1 MAGQQAGMAGQQA
14 GMAQNRANL
23 GLAGLGQ
30 QAGNIQAG
38 AGMAMQGAQ
47 GNLGAMGAATGALGQ
62 AQNLG
67 LGKIG
72 AQAGMYGQGLQAQ
85 QGLMG
90 MGANLAGQ
98 QQSSLQSELATK
110 GAFTDQMAG
119 MTEAQLQDVVAQQN
133 QAFEKEMAEKG
144 YGLQRQAAAAS
155 RPRSPSAMDQFMGLA
170 QTVAP
175 FAMMAYSDK
184 DLKKN
189 IRSAKDKDL
198 LNPGQID
205 GFLDSLFAKQYNYKS
220 KKHGEGKQVGIMAQD
235 LEKTQLGKQMVENTP
250 EGKRVNFGKGLGL
263 VMASQARLN
272 ERLNALGA

>member
-1 MAGQQAGMAGQQA
+1 
-14 GMAQNRANL
+14 
-23 GLAGLGQ
+23 
-30 QAGNIQAG
+30 
-38 AGMAMQGAQ
+38 
-47 GNLGAMGAATGALGQ
+47 
-62 AQNLG
+62 
-67 LGKIG
+67 
-72 AQAGMYGQGLQAQ
+72 
-85 QGLMG
+85 
-90 MGANLAGQ
+90 
-98 QQSSLQSELATK
+98 
-110 GAFTDQMAG
+110 